1 MRIIHP
7 LLTLCLP
14 MLLSCAPNAGQARFE
29 ITGAERQL
37 DCMQRAFPF
46 EPTDLRAQH
55 HPDSTTL
62 FFQHNP
68 GPIRTADLIT
78 IEIFAQDPSA
88 QPIPLRVAFNAQA
101 QPWEPRLSTVIP
113 TDQPAARADLQ
124 LLNTCPLVH
133 DSFILEGTLTFS
145 MFGRDPGDQIKGRLD
160 AKLLEART
168 GATVAQTLTGT
179 FDFTVDHGRTSE
191 NLYDARR
198 E

>member
-7 LLTLCLP
+7 LLTLCLLTP
-14 MLLSCAPNAGQARFE
+14 LSCAPDAGQARFE
-29 ITGAERQL
+29 VTGAERQQ

-55 HPDSTTL
+55 HPGSTTL
-62 FFQHNP
+62 FFQNNP
-68 GPIRTADLIT
+68 GPIRTADLLT
-78 IEIFAQDPSA
+78 IEVFAPDPTA
-88 QPIPLRVAFNAQA
+88 QPVPLRVEVNADA
-101 QPWEPRLSTVIP
+101 QPWEPRLSTFIP
-113 TDQPAARADLQ
+113 PDQPAARADLQ
-124 LLNTCPLVH
+124 LLNTCPLVD
-133 DSFILEGTLTFS
+133 DSFIIEGTLTFS

-160 AKLLEART
+160 AKLLDART

-179 FDFTVDHGRTSE
+179 FDFTIDHGRTSE